1 METMTNGRIYVQV
14 GGEDI
19 IRIVQMEE
27 ENKRN
32 KVIEFDKKN
41 KQWHVHHGYLHSEN
55 SEKLHDP
62 LSADDE
68 KLLEKVKKI
77 WHNRGR

>member
-1 METMTNGRIYVQV
+1 MRWQELSRWITSR
-14 GGEDI
+14 
-19 IRIVQMEE
+19 
-27 ENKRN
+27 
-32 KVIEFDKKN
+32 IEFDKKN